1 MTRFAG
7 RESELAVLG
16 AELERH
22 GRVTVIGLPGIGK
35 SRLIRELGRRLASAG
50 SVLEVDAD
58 TAGLG
63 LLATALSGPEA
74 ERPSLFVVDGA
85 ERASGELRQLLAGA
99 GDNPRWLL
107 SSRVPLRF
115 AGEAL
120 FELRGLSLGDGDG
133 CSEALRLFEACA
145 AGSVPG
151 FALNPENRAVLSAL
165 VAALDGHP
173 LAIEFAAARLRST
186 SPGQLLDNA
195 GRMLDWLSE
204 FGEGARRPLRA
215 VYADA
220 CSGLLPWQAEALAQS
235 GVFAGSFSL
244 QSAEAVLDLSA
255 HVEAPWMLDVLGT
268 LRDCSLLEV
277 ESAPGS
283 EPRFRLP
290 STLRAFACERLAQL
304 PVAARVRE
312 RHARHYVELGE
323 RWIESAQA
331 GDRQALSLLQAER
344 LNLSDAQSH
353 AAQAAQAG
361 STAAAALSLSAAV
374 VLGRVALMVGPVAE
388 GVKALDRALELG
400 QHDELRA
407 AQALGIRGDLL
418 RLLSRLAEAKSD
430 YRQAL
435 AVAESRGDSRL
446 AARLLRP
453 LGVALLRSGDQ
464 AASRQSFER
473 SLELARKAGDRQLE
487 GRVLSELAYV
497 EMAEGRLDVA
507 HSTLERAMAL
517 HRAYRD
523 ERWAAI
529 ALFKLAMIATEHR
542 RLEEARF
549 LCERALGTARALGDT
564 RFEAE
569 YLFQLAHV
577 ERDLGRPET
586 ALAHFDAALA
596 RFRELG
602 YRGYDALVAAD
613 RGALLSELG
622 RGAEARAAFEQAL
635 IILRDAELPL
645 FEACVLG
652 RLGAL
657 EADAGHTELGRAL
670 LDQADE
676 RSHASPDA
684 EPAAAALSLYRA
696 RLELALSREAAQS
709 ADTALADQHRERAEQ
724 ALSAHDQRAAG
735 VTPMSGAL
743 NFWHVSEIR
752 VAERGLLAELG
763 RAERP
768 SGAVVPPMVLLAS
781 PNQYVMASDGR
792 WFRTPGGKLVSVES
806 RPTLHSILKLFVER
820 RVTHPGQPTPVRD
833 VFELVWV
840 GQRIDPNSARSRV
853 YSSLWLLRDLGLRD
867 VIVKREG
874 GYMLAPEL
882 TVVQS

>member
-1 MTRFAG
+1 M
-7 RESELAVLG
+7 
-16 AELERH
+16 
-22 GRVTVIGLPGIGK
+22 
-35 SRLIRELGRRLASAG
+35 
-50 SVLEVDAD
+50 LEVTAD
-58 TAGLG
+58 VGGLAALEG
-63 LLATALSGPEA
+63 ALAAPASSRPALV
-74 ERPSLFVVDGA
+74 VVDGA
-85 ERASGELRQLLAGA
+85 ERAGAELRRLLNDA
-99 GDNPRWLL
+99 GDSPSWLL

-120 FELRGLSLGDGDG
+120 FELRGLSLAGADG
-133 CSEALRLFEACA
+133 CSEALKLFEACA

-151 FALNPENRAVLSAL
+151 FALAPDNRGVISEL

-186 SPGQLLDNA
+186 SPAQLLENSA
-195 GRMLDWLSE
+195 RMLDWLSE
-204 FGEGARRPLRA
+204 FGEGARQPLRA
-215 VYADA
+215 LYADA
-220 CSGLLPWQAEALAQS
+220 CSGLTAWQADALAQS
-235 GVFAGSFSL
+235 GVFVGSFSL

-255 HVEAPWMLDVLGT
+255 HPRAPWMLDVLGT
-268 LRDCSLLEV
+268 LRECSLLEV
-277 ESAPGS
+277 DSAPGT

-290 STLRAFACERLAQL
+290 ATLRAYAREQLAQL
-304 PVAARVRE
+304 AAARDVRQ

-323 RWIESAQA
+323 RWVESAQA
-331 GDRQALSLLQAER
+331 GDRQALSLLHAER
-344 LNLSDAQSH
+344 GNLSEAQQH
-353 AAQAAQAG
+353 AAEIARAG
-361 STAAAALSLSAAV
+361 SPEAAALSLSAAMV
-374 VLGRVALMVGPVAE
+374 FGRAALIVGPVAS
-388 GVKALDRALELG
+388 GIDALDSALGLG
-400 QHDELRA
+400 QHAELRV

-418 RLLSRLAEAKSD
+418 RLLSRLGEARRDYERAVEMAERS
-430 YRQAL
+430 
-435 AVAESRGDSRL
+435 GDSRL
-446 AARLLRP
+446 SARLLRP
-453 LGVALLRSGDQ
+453 LGVVELRSGDE
-464 AASRQSFER
+464 AKSRRSFER

-497 EMAEGRLDVA
+497 EMAEGRLEVA

-549 LCERALGTARALGDT
+549 LCERALGTARLLGDK
-564 RFEAE
+564 RFEGE

-596 RFRELG
+596 CFRDVG

-613 RGALLSELG
+613 RGALLAELG
-622 RGAEARAAFEQAL
+622 RNDEARAAFERAL
-635 IILRDAELPL
+635 VILRDAELPL

-657 EADAGHTELGRAL
+657 EADSGHSELGRAL

-676 RSHASPDA
+676 RSRVSPDA
-684 EPAAAALSLYRA
+684 ARAASALALYRA
-696 RLELALSREAAQS
+696 RLELALSREAAQAGDS
-709 ADTALADQHRERAEQ
+709 VLAEQHRERAEQ

-763 RAERP
+763 RAEQP
-768 SGAVVPPMVLLAS
+768 SGAVVPPMVLLTS
-781 PNQYVMASDGR
+781 PNQYVMAGDGR
-792 WFRTPGGKLVSVES
+792 WFRTPAGKLVSVES

-882 TVVQS
+882 TVVQT